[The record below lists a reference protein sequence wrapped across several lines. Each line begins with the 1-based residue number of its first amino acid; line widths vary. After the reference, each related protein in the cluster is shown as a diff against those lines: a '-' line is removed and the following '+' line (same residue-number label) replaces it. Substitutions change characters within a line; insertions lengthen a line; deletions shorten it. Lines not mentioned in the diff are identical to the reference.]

1 MIIWTWSIQAIEGGS
16 LIWMYNA
23 SCHGNWVSVFTTV
36 HLQNDICLKQ
46 CVHVLMTF
54 YNLHNSWIIEL
65 FSIANSLFYH
75 GIDAMLAT
83 QFKAV
88 VFELYLFSCTLSP
101 PLM

>member
-1 MIIWTWSIQAIEGGS
+1 
-16 LIWMYNA
+16 
-23 SCHGNWVSVFTTV
+23 
-36 HLQNDICLKQ
+36 
-46 CVHVLMTF
+46 MTF
-54 YNLHNSWIIEL
+54 YNLHNIWIIEL

-88 VFELYLFSCTLSP
+88 VFELYLFSCTLSQ